1 MSNTMTF
8 VLVWILLSFPIVHN
22 VSSKMKADGEDILN
36 EVGFQ
41 LYLFI
46 RAQFE
51 VTRFYLMAFLHLITP
66 KQK

>member
-1 MSNTMTF
+1 MNTLTF
-8 VLVWILLSFPIVHN
+8 IAIWVLLSFPIVHN
-22 VSSKMKADGEDILN
+22 VTSKMKAAGEDVIN
-36 EVGFQ
+36 KVGFQ

-51 VTRFYLMAFLHLITP
+51 VPRFYLMAFLYLITP

>member
-36 EVGFQ
+36 EIGFQ

-51 VTRFYLMAFLHLITP
+51 VPRFYLMAFLHLITP

>member
-1 MSNTMTF
+1 MR
-8 VLVWILLSFPIVHN
+8 
-22 VSSKMKADGEDILN
+22 AAGEELIN
-36 EVGFQ
+36 KVGFQ

-51 VTRFYLMAFLHLITP
+51 VPRFYLMAFLYLITP

>member
-1 MSNTMTF
+1 MDTLTF
-8 VLVWILLSFPIVHN
+8 ISIWILLSFPIVHN

-51 VTRFYLMAFLHLITP
+51 VPRFYLMAFLHLITP

>member
-1 MSNTMTF
+1 MDILTF
-8 VLVWILLSFPIVHN
+8 IAIWILLSFPIVHN
-22 VSSKMKADGEDILN
+22 VNSKMKAQGEELIN
-36 EVGFQ
+36 KAGFQ

-51 VTRFYLMAFLHLITP
+51 VPRFYLMAFLYLITP

>member
-22 VSSKMKADGEDILN
+22 VSSKMKAQGDEFIN
-36 EVGFQ
+36 KAGFQ

-51 VTRFYLMAFLHLITP
+51 VPRFYLMALLYLITP

>member
-1 MSNTMTF
+1 MSTLTF
-8 VLVWILLSFPIVHN
+8 IAIWILLSFPIVHN
-22 VSSKMKADGEDILN
+22 VNTKMKAAGEELIN
-36 EVGFQ
+36 KVGFQ

-51 VTRFYLMAFLHLITP
+51 VPRFYFRTFLYLITP

>member
-1 MSNTMTF
+1 MDTLTF
-8 VLVWILLSFPIVHN
+8 IAIWILLSFPIVHN
-22 VSSKMKADGEDILN
+22 VNSKMKAQGEELIN
-36 EVGFQ
+36 KAGFQ

-51 VTRFYLMAFLHLITP
+51 VPRFYLMAFLYLITP

>member
-1 MSNTMTF
+1 MSNTTTF
-8 VLVWILLSFPIVHN
+8 VLVWILLSFPIVHK
-22 VSSKMKADGEDILN
+22 VSSKMKAEGE
-36 EVGFQ
+36 EVINKAGFQ

-51 VTRFYLMAFLHLITP
+51 VPRYYLMALLYLITP